1 VDLAA
6 NGKEAVAALSH
17 LPYDLVFMDCQM
29 PVMDGYEAT
38 AVIRSDESTVLNAQI
53 PIVAMTANAMLSDA
67 EKCFA
72 AGMNEHIA
80 KPIALKSLTD
90 ALYAWLPESCHLD
103 LGKGLQQPTTD
114 QASGLTDPASQ
125 QVALD
130 TKAQVA
136 LEVQPII
143 ITQPVFD
150 SVALSEL
157 LSGDRDLSIVILRQF
172 VSELD
177 GQFMHFSEPE
187 LMQDAGAVADLLHLI
202 KGVAANVGTMALS
215 ELANGLEHQ
224 VKQTQ
229 TSLTAAEVAQLEVK
243 YAETKLLVQAYIES

>member
-6 NGKEAVAALSH
+6 DGKEAVAALSH

-38 AVIRSDESTVLNAQI
+38 AVIRAHESKVLNAQI
-53 PIVAMTANAMLSDA
+53 PILAMTANAMLGDA

-80 KPIALKSLTD
+80 KPIALKSLAD
-90 ALYAWLPESCHLD
+90 ALYVWLPESCHPNS
-103 LGKGLQQPTTD
+103 GKGLQQPVND
-114 QASGLTDPASQ
+114 QADGLTDPASQ
-125 QVALD
+125 QVELD
-130 TKAQVA
+130 TKVQVA
-136 LEVQPII
+136 VEIQPII
-143 ITQPVFD
+143 TTEPVFD
-150 SVALSEL
+150 SVALSERL
-157 LSGDRDLSIVILRQF
+157 GGDRGLSVEIFGHFI
-172 VSELD
+172 SELD
-177 GQFMHFSEPE
+177 DQFMHFSKPK
-187 LMQDAGAVADLLHLI
+187 LMQDVGAVADLLHLI

-215 ELANGLEHQ
+215 ELASGLERQ

-229 TSLTAAEVAQLEVK
+229 TSLTEAEVAQLEVK